1 MQRLT
6 RFAGKIGTSGTFGF
20 AGVAILLL
28 TAIISPAFT
37 PHDPNAI
44 DVLHRMAL
52 PSWEHWFGTDHL
64 GRDLLSRHMV
74 GTSVAMAVALG
85 AAFIALT
92 GGTIL
97 GLLAAYMSG
106 YVERAILIAFDAIAS
121 YPSVILALAAV
132 AVLGSSMVTISA
144 VIGFALIP
152 HFGRVA
158 RAQTLAIR
166 RVPFVEAE
174 IVVGASEA
182 RILMHHILPNIAGPL
197 IVLAS
202 LDIPI
207 IIAIEAGM
215 SFLGLGIRPP
225 SASWG
230 VLLQDGYQNLS
241 ESMSPVLISCGVLA
255 VATLAFTLLGETL
268 RKLGDPRAV
277 SNSARYA

>member
-1 MQRLT
+1 MKRLIK
-6 RFAGKIGTSGTFGF
+6 FGGSIGPAGTFGF
-20 AGVAILLL
+20 AIVAILLL
-28 TAIISPAFT
+28 TAVISPIFT
-37 PHDPNAI
+37 PYDPNAI
-44 DVLHRMAL
+44 DVLNRMA
-52 PSWEHWFGTDHL
+52 PPNWDHWFGTDHL

-85 AAFIALT
+85 AAFIALV

-97 GLLAAYMSG
+97 GLMAAYMSG
-106 YVERAILIAFDAIAS
+106 YVERVILIVFDAIAS

-132 AVLGSSMVTISA
+132 AVLGSSMVTISI

-166 RVPFVEAE
+166 RAPFVEAE
-174 IVVGASEA
+174 IVLGASEA
-182 RILMHHILPNIAGPL
+182 RILLHHILPNIAGPL

-255 VATLAFTLLGETL
+255 AATLAFTLMGEAL
-268 RKLGDPRAV
+268 RELGDPRSVKGGA
-277 SNSARYA
+277 